1 MTALTAGQLADAL
14 GCFWNAALQAAH
26 ECQEGG
32 AFASIMVE
40 GIAAVQNRLTEIANA
55 NVGIEPTSGQ
65 IDLVLLGVDDV
76 VSGRVTDGLDPV
88 RALEAAK
95 DHLKASLIST
105 GFEATI
111 PERGIDACMDAMET
125 QMLKYGSE
133 PTPWRT
139 LSEKEELRDVIRS
152 GLTAFLQSYTKGE
165 P

>member
-1 MTALTAGQLADAL
+1 MSALTAGQLADAL

-26 ECQEGG
+26 DRQEGHT
-32 AFASIMVE
+32 FAPIMVE
-40 GIAAVQNRLTEIANA
+40 GVSAVQNRLTEIANA
-55 NVGIEPTSGQ
+55 NVGIEPTPGQ
-65 IDLVLLGVDDV
+65 IELVLLGVDDV

-95 DHLKASLIST
+95 NHLKASLITT

-111 PERGIDACMDAMET
+111 PERGIDACMDAMEA
-125 QMLKYGSE
+125 QMIEYGSA

-139 LSEKEELRDVIRS
+139 MPEKEELRNVIRS
-152 GLTAFLQSYTKGE
+152 GLTAFLQAYTKGE

>member
-1 MTALTAGQLADAL
+1 MQQLLASRMGQKGNRRMTALTAGQLADAL

-26 ECQEGG
+26 ERQEGG

-95 DHLKASLIST
+95 DHLKAQIPRGLRRRSQNVAST
-105 GFEATI
+105 PAWT
-111 PERGIDACMDAMET
+111 R
-125 QMLKYGSE
+125 
-133 PTPWRT
+133 WRP
-139 LSEKEELRDVIRS
+139 KC
-152 GLTAFLQSYTKGE
+152 
-165 P
+165 